1 MSIPPVSSLNIA
13 ASIAGTDR
21 AANAGVASSHA
32 KGGGGANASGVADS
46 IVEQAEKINK
56 SELSGDSDADGRQTL
71 DTFER
76 RRHDEP
82 EHDQK
87 DEETS
92 SNGSPPNLD
101 LIVNQPT
108 LGGHIDLCG

>member
-1 MSIPPVSSLNIA
+1 MSIPPLSMNVA

-21 AANAGVASSHA
+21 AASAEVASGRV
-32 KGGGGANASGVADS
+32 KGGSGATASTAADS
-46 IVEQAEKINK
+46 INEQAEKITK

-82 EHDQK
+82 ERLDE
-87 DEETS
+87 DEES
-92 SNGSPPNLD
+92 IIDGPPHPLD
-101 LIVNQPT
+101 LIINRPT

>member
-1 MSIPPVSSLNIA
+1 MSISPLSMNIA

-21 AANAGVASSHA
+21 AASLEVASSHA
-32 KGGGGANASGVADS
+32 KGGIGATASTAADS
-46 IVEQAEKINK
+46 INEQAEKITK

-76 RRHDEP
+76 RRHGESDRLDE
-82 EHDQK
+82 DQ
-87 DEETS
+87 ES
-92 SNGSPPNLD
+92 INHALPQPVD
-101 LIVNQPT
+101 LIINRPT